1 MEEKDKNV
9 KNEYVTKGYLEEQLG
24 EQAKVIIS
32 AVDEMFGKHKA
43 EVNERFSEVNE
54 RFSEVNERFSEINEK
69 FSEIDEKFSEIDE
82 RFSGVNERFSEID
95 ERLEE
100 MESNLGKKI
109 DNVQALIDGY
119 VKAQEDFKQEFVIM
133 KEEVR
138 QMKQIFKEKLGVE
151 IRAI

>member
-43 EVNERFSEVNE
+43 EINERFSGVNE
-54 RFSEVNERFSEINEK
+54 R
-69 FSEIDEKFSEIDE
+69 FSEIDE

>member
-43 EVNERFSEVNE
+43 EVNE

>member
-1 MEEKDKNV
+1 MLMEEKDKNV

-43 EVNERFSEVNE
+43 EINERFSGVNE
-54 RFSEVNERFSEINEK
+54 R
-69 FSEIDEKFSEIDE
+69 FSEIDE

-100 MESNLGKKI
+100 IESNLGKKI
-109 DNVQALIDGY
+109 DNIQALIDGY

>member
-43 EVNERFSEVNE
+43 EINERFSGVNE
-54 RFSEVNERFSEINEK
+54 R
-69 FSEIDEKFSEIDE
+69 FSEIDE

-100 MESNLGKKI
+100 IESNLGKKI
-109 DNVQALIDGY
+109 DNIQALIDGY

>member
-1 MEEKDKNV
+1 MLMEEKDKNV

-43 EVNERFSEVNE
+43 EVNE

>member
-1 MEEKDKNV
+1 MLMEEKDKNV

-43 EVNERFSEVNE
+43 E
-54 RFSEVNERFSEINEK
+54 IN
-69 FSEIDEKFSEIDE
+69 E

-100 MESNLGKKI
+100 IESNLGKKI
-109 DNVQALIDGY
+109 DNIQALIDGY

>member
-1 MEEKDKNV
+1 MLMEEKDKNV

-43 EVNERFSEVNE
+43 EINERFSGVNE
-54 RFSEVNERFSEINEK
+54 R
-69 FSEIDEKFSEIDE
+69 FSEIDE